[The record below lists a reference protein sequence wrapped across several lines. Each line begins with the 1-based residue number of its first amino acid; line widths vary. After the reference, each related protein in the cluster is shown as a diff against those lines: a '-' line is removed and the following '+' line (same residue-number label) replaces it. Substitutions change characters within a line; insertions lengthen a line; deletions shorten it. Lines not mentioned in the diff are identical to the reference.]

1 MDVEEKILLIGNGFD
16 LAHGLPTTYRDFLK
30 RIDPNNNIRSV
41 DCDERIE
48 NMIGQPENQE
58 CLKRIQA
65 LFPSNLWYNYFLK
78 KSNMNQ
84 NWCDFESEIEYVDR
98 KLEKINEQLEET
110 RLLELRNLFEQ
121 ENEIL
126 FGFMR
131 YYLSSCEPN
140 SKADDFC
147 ILQQGEARSVFG
159 RKTFVIRL
167 TLGYQYDKQD
177 MFSKIETNV
186 DFDDFVKFVVEELNN
201 FTKCLELYL
210 FGFVNKLEVS
220 KIRFIN
226 NIFGN
231 KDLRVLTFNYTDT
244 VFRYLNAIT
253 SNNICF
259 IHGRAIQ
266 NENSNL
272 VLGINEMDE
281 NIKPRFTRFRK
292 YFQRFEKNCGLEY
305 REWIKYFN
313 WKDKGKTIPLG
324 THCRTI
330 YIIGHSLTLNDR
342 DILYELIMIKG
353 MKTVIYYHSDD
364 SRINLMRNLAAI
376 LDNKNFTELME
387 YKMIQFEKG
396 EFSRHVV
403 EISEDDI

>member
-1 MDVEEKILLIGNGFD
+1 MCFIFCEDYEDCRAGEKIKVL
-16 LAHGLPTTYRDFLK
+16 DFLK

-41 DCDERIE
+41 DCDDRIE

-147 ILQQGEARSVFG
+147 ILQQGETRSVFG
-159 RKTFVIRL
+159 RKTFVICL
-167 TLGYQYDKQD
+167 TLGYQYDKG
-177 MFSKIETNV
+177 KI
-186 DFDDFVKFVVEELNN
+186 
-201 FTKCLELYL
+201 
-210 FGFVNKLEVS
+210 
-220 KIRFIN
+220 
-226 NIFGN
+226 
-231 KDLRVLTFNYTDT
+231 
-244 VFRYLNAIT
+244 
-253 SNNICF
+253 
-259 IHGRAIQ
+259 
-266 NENSNL
+266 
-272 VLGINEMDE
+272 
-281 NIKPRFTRFRK
+281 
-292 YFQRFEKNCGLEY
+292 
-305 REWIKYFN
+305 
-313 WKDKGKTIPLG
+313 IPLG
-324 THCRTI
+324 TRCRTL

-353 MKTVIYYHSDD
+353 MKTIIYYHSDA
-364 SRINLMRNLAAI
+364 SRINLMQNLAAI
-376 LDNKNFTELME
+376 LGNKNFTELME

-396 EFSRHVV
+396 EFCRRVV
-403 EISEDDI
+403 EISKEDI